1 MRRRCSVLRYCLFLL
16 RDAVWRF
23 FRVVRRHPAVSLAG
37 VTTAACLVA
46 IPVYLSVNT
55 QQYYQVIE
63 VVLSTN
69 SRHQTAAPEVVVD
82 FQKTPIHD
90 QYPLQEQICAYFQ
103 QKTPEITWRPMC
115 PESSFYQNNHTYIR
129 LEKITPFQFDV
140 LVSERRSGAYLY
152 RVWYDPLSHRWR
164 AEGG

>member
-1 MRRRCSVLRYCLFLL
+1 MRRRWSAFHCRLFLL

-23 FRVVRRHPAVSLAG
+23 FRVVRRHPVAALAS
-37 VTTAACLVA
+37 VTTAACLIAV
-46 IPVYLSVNT
+46 PVYLSVNT
-55 QQYYQVIE
+55 RQYYQVIE

-69 SRHQTAAPEVVVD
+69 SRHQTAAPEVAVD

-103 QKTPEITWRPMC
+103 QKTPEITWRPV
-115 PESSFYQNNHTYIR
+115 YQTPANLNSLTYIR

-152 RVWYDPLSHRWR
+152 RVWYDPLSRRWR